1 MPRERL
7 PMRKIRDVLRL
18 HADKLSKRRIA
29 VSLTLGRT
37 AVRDY
42 IKRATRAGLGWPLPE
57 GLSDED
63 LERLL
68 FPPPPRGATGA
79 GSADRRPCPDWPVLH
94 RELKRP
100 GVTLSLLWEEYR
112 ALHPQGYGY
121 SRFCDLYRAWKGRL
135 NLTMRQA
142 HLAGEKM
149 FVDYAGGTA
158 QVIDP
163 LTGEIHEAQVFVAT
177 LGASSYSYAEATWT
191 QSLPDWIAC
200 HARAFAYFDGVPGQV
215 VPDNLKSGVVKAC
228 LYDPEINRT
237 YADMAAHYGTAIVPA
252 RPRKPR
258 DKAKVEVAVQVV
270 ERWILARLRNR
281 RFFSLDE
288 LNQAMRALLDDLNAR
303 VTRHLGASRRQL
315 FEELDRPALKALPAE
330 PYEYAEWKQRK
341 AGLDYHVEVAKH
353 YYSVPHALAKHKLW
367 ARITEKSVEVFH
379 KGKRVAAHMRASGN
393 RRHTTIPEHMPSS
406 HRRHAG
412 WTHEGIGSQADAIG
426 PNTAALV
433 GIILKSRPHP
443 EQGFRSCVG
452 ILRLAKTHGAPRLE
466 AACERAL
473 EIGAQSYSSVASIL
487 KNNLDRRRPGQS
499 TKRAT
504 DHRPAIDHANIRG
517 SGYFH

>member
-29 VSLTLGRT
+29 VSVNLGRT

-42 IKRATRAGLGWPLPE
+42 IMRATRAGLSWPLPE
-57 GLSDED
+57 GLCDEA

-68 FPPPPRGATGA
+68 FPPPIQGRKRAAVP
-79 GSADRRPCPDWPVLH
+79 DRRLPPDWPALH
-94 RELKRP
+94 RELRRP

-112 ALHPQGYGY
+112 AAHPEGYGY
-121 SRFCDLYRAWKGRL
+121 SRFCDLYRAWRGKL
-135 NLTMRQA
+135 KPTMRQA

-149 FVDYAGGTA
+149 FVDYAGTTA
-158 QVIDP
+158 EVIDP

-191 QSLPDWIAC
+191 QILPDWIGA
-200 HARAFAYFDGVPGQV
+200 HRRAFAYFGGVPAQV
-215 VPDNLKSGVVKAC
+215 VPDNLKSGVIKAC
-228 LYDPEINRT
+228 FYDPEINRT
-237 YADMAAHYGTAIVPA
+237 YADMARHYGTAILPA

-281 RFFSLDE
+281 RFFSLAE
-288 LNQAMRALLDDLNAR
+288 LNQAMAGLLEDLNGR

-315 FEELDRPALKALPAE
+315 FEELDRPALKSLPAE
-330 PYEYAEWKQRK
+330 PYQYAEWKQRR

-353 YYSVPHALAKHKLW
+353 YYSVPHALAKLKLW
-367 ARITEKSVEVFH
+367 ARITDRSVEVFH
-379 KGKRVAAHMRASGN
+379 KGKRVAVHLRASGN
-393 RRHTTIPEHMPSS
+393 RRHTTVPEHMPSS

-412 WTHEGIGSQADAIG
+412 WTHERITSQAGATG

-433 GIILKSRPHP
+433 GVILRSRPHP
-443 EQGFRSCVG
+443 EQGFRSCIG
-452 ILRLAKTHGAPRLE
+452 ILRLAKTHGPDRLE

-473 EIGAQSYSSVASIL
+473 EIGAQSYSSINSIL
-487 KNNLDRRRPGQS
+487 KNNLDRRKPRP
-499 TKRAT
+499 AT
-504 DHRPAIDHANIRG
+504 DGPAIEHANIRG
-517 SGYFH
+517 SRYFH